1 MNKIKEQFQNDFE
14 ESNKKVELSFDV
26 TQLQPNEES
35 EVTFEEVKRKKR
47 NKRRIII
54 VCVSTA
60 VVLTV
65 VGISLSQM
73 LEVHSSVTTA
83 KRNLSANAIAIAES
97 NTFKKLNNFNYPD
110 QASPKFSNISNGT
123 MSSYNSFVN
132 QTYHSLVDSSKKD
145 NMSYASI
152 GLYSI
157 MNELYGAISRDDL
170 KTQFDQLLGL
180 NESSRKTF
188 YKIVM
193 EANSFINEDNTTQ
206 LKNSAFFNNEFA
218 YSVEYVDK
226 LTELYCEAYQID
238 FGNEANKMVEWANK
252 AVGSDGFIDEKFLEV
267 TKDSQLYYFSTLYF
281 KNAWGTKYLSEDNVD
296 DDFYLS
302 NGSKK
307 TTKYMKHSYFSS
319 DYYDYGSYISIRD
332 YYMAGCASITYFV
345 PKKVDDDIFAL
356 TKNANIFEEKEEN
369 RVKTNNEYGSYF
381 EPFMVNL
388 QTPKFKVNVELDLK
402 DSLRNLGFADMFNE
416 DVDSFRYAF
425 DDPKIFNY
433 NTYLKQVKQK
443 NEVEFNEDGAIVK
456 SISMAEMDA
465 KETSVGPMSG
475 DVLDVKLNQPFIYII
490 RDCNNVPILVGHM
503 DNPIY

>member
-1 MNKIKEQFQNDFE
+1 MNKIKEQFQKDFE
-14 ESNKKVELSFDV
+14 ESNKEVELSFDV
-26 TQLQPNEES
+26 TQLQPNEEP

-54 VCVSTA
+54 ACVSTA

-65 VGISLSQM
+65 VCISLSQM
-73 LEVHSSVTTA
+73 LEVHSSVTTT

-110 QASPKFSNISNGT
+110 QTSPKYSDISNST

-180 NESSRKTF
+180 NESSRKSF

-193 EANSFINEDNTTQ
+193 EANSFISEDNTTQ

-218 YSVEYVDK
+218 YSQEYVDK

-307 TTKYMKHSYFSS
+307 TTKYMKHTYFSS

-332 YYMAGCASITYFV
+332 YYMWGYASITYLV

-369 RVKTNNEYGSYF
+369 RVKTNNEYGSYL
-381 EPFMVNL
+381 ERFMVNL

-402 DSLRNLGFADMFNE
+402 DSLRNLGFGDMFNE

-425 DDPKIFNY
+425 DDPKIVDY

-456 SISMAEMDA
+456 SISMAEMDT

-475 DVLDVKLNQPFIYII
+475 DVLDVKLDQPFIYII
-490 RDCNNVPILVGHM
+490 RDCNNVPILVGHI